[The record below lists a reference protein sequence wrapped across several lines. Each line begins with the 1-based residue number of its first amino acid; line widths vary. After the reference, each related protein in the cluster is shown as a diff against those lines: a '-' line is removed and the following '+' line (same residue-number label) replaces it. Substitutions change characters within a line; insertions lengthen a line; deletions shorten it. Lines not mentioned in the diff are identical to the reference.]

1 MTQKPRA
8 IYFLSVIL
16 ALFISSS
23 TLANEKQL
31 LSDAIGYIQSVTADL
46 STKDKLNNY
55 EQALDALS
63 EIESISNRRSVFYW
77 NPLTWDI

>member
-1 MTQKPRA
+1 MWNGTGKKG
-8 IYFLSVIL
+8 S
-16 ALFISSS
+16 
-23 TLANEKQL
+23 
-31 LSDAIGYIQSVTADL
+31 IQIHSVTADL